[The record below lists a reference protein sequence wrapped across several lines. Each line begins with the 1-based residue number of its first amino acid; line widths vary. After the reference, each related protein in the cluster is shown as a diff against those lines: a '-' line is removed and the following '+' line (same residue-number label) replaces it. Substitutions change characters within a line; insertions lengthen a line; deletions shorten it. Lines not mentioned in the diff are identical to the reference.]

1 MVTEV
6 SVLHAK
12 KEAEPM
18 VDTVLDEIYNNRN
31 HDWHCTHIDFNRLR
45 NMNQS
50 YDEMNTELMKEL
62 KKEYEPMEFTL
73 DVRQTPV
80 MVLLSDIHKT
90 SILVKDESLTH

>member
-1 MVTEV
+1 
-6 SVLHAK
+6 
-12 KEAEPM
+12 
-18 VDTVLDEIYNNRN
+18 
-31 HDWHCTHIDFNRLR
+31 
-45 NMNQS
+45 MNQS